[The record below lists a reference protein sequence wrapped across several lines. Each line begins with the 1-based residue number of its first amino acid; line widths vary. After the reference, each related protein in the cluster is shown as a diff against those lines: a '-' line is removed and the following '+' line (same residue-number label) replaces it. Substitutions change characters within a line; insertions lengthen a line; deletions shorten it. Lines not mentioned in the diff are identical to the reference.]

1 MSTPTEIRLRAEL
14 RSARQQ
20 VAALEDRRLA
30 LQEANEGA
38 YRAAYDATGGPRF
51 DKLRPFGRLTKDCFT
66 DPGKRSAIRM
76 LQDRME
82 RSDG

>member
-1 MSTPTEIRLRAEL
+1 MTPLEIRLRAEL
-14 RSARQQ
+14 RSAREQ

-38 YRAAYDATGGPRF
+38 YRAAYDATGGARF
-51 DKLRPFGRLTKDCFT
+51 DKLRPFGRLTEACFK

-76 LQDRME
+76 LRDRME
-82 RSDG
+82 PSDG